1 MSLLSNMV
9 RTDTHAEMFSLTCVT
24 VVWGFT
30 QVYSVFA
37 VTSLLK
43 LLTTNCSQIDYN
55 QASKII

>member
-1 MSLLSNMV
+1 MV

-30 QVYSVFA
+30 QGYSVFA